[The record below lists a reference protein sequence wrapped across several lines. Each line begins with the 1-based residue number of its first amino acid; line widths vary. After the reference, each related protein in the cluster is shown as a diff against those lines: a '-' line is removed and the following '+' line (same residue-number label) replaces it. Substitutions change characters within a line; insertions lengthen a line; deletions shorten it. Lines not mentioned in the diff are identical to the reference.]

1 MCIVY
6 FNIINWLLVE
16 VVGHLI
22 HVLMLLHVLLVEAI
36 RYRLHLLLGLL
47 VELIKNS
54 QSTQL
59 SLLGHMLLLL
69 VLEYLLFP
77 QQLLLLLVLT
87 PASPIFDL
95 LVKPMNVKLFEL
107 SQDSVTDF
115 KFVYF
120 RAALEY
126 ILVGHLDRKILRY

>member
-36 RYRLHLLLGLL
+36 RYLLHLLLGLL

-54 QSTQL
+54 
-59 SLLGHMLLLL
+59 
-69 VLEYLLFP
+69 
-77 QQLLLLLVLT
+77 
-87 PASPIFDL
+87 
-95 LVKPMNVKLFEL
+95 
-107 SQDSVTDF
+107 
-115 KFVYF
+115 
-120 RAALEY
+120 
-126 ILVGHLDRKILRY
+126 